1 MPLAR
6 ACTCPARARHVLA
19 RDRRARLARPQV
31 RRGFRATLTWMQQL
45 LLWHLV
51 CTDGE
56 RDNEQKVLGAY
67 EVNLVYEMRSR
78 RFNIVSP

>member
-1 MPLAR
+1 
-6 ACTCPARARHVLA
+6 
-19 RDRRARLARPQV
+19 
-31 RRGFRATLTWMQQL
+31 MQQL